1 MTRRPNPHQASCAA
15 FWLKALAEALE
26 SEGLDVPA
34 LFAEAGLELAALK
47 DPDRRFP
54 SDKVDQLWQL
64 ALARSG
70 NPTLG
75 LASSRIAK
83 PASFDVVAYAMMS
96 APTLL
101 GVLERMSR
109 YIRIF
114 NDAALVT
121 VSEDAEGFRIILEI
135 YAGKQPVPWQR
146 FGFDLM
152 TFLTFCRWVTARD
165 IRPIALELTVAPA
178 ADLEPY
184 REAFNCPLRFD
195 APANALLLS
204 RADAMLALPTAH
216 RMLAEVHE
224 AIADE
229 QVRQVSPPPAS
240 LRVRSFLTRRLPDGE
255 PTRAA
260 VAAAMAMSERTLHR
274 RLEAEGTSFLK
285 ILDNTR
291 RELAERY
298 MDRQDLSL
306 AEIAFL
312 LGFSD
317 QSSLFRASKRWFG
330 TSPGQRRG
338 QTAVK
343 PGS

>member
-1 MTRRPNPHQASCAA
+1 MTRRPTPHHASCAA

-34 LFAEAGLELAALK
+34 LFAEAGIELDAIK

-54 SDKVDQLWQL
+54 SDMVDQLWRL

-83 PASFDVVAYAMMS
+83 PASFDVEAYAMMS
-96 APTLL
+96 APNLL

-114 NDAALVT
+114 NDTALVT
-121 VSEDAEGFRIILEI
+121 VSEDAEEFRIALEI
-135 YAGKQPVPWQR
+135 YAEQQPVPWQR

-165 IRPIALELTVAPA
+165 IRPIALEMTVAPD

-204 RADAMLALPTAH
+204 RADALLPLPTAH

-224 AIADE
+224 SIADE

-255 PTRAA
+255 PTRSA

-298 MDRQDLSL
+298 MERKDLSL

-330 TSPGQRRG
+330 TSPGQRRIRVPH
-338 QTAVK
+338 A
-343 PGS
+343 

>member
-1 MTRRPNPHQASCAA
+1 MTRRPNPHQPSCAA
-15 FWLKALAEALE
+15 FWVRAVADALE
-26 SEGLDVPA
+26 SEGLDLQA

-47 DPDRRFP
+47 DPDRRFA
-54 SDKVDQLWQL
+54 SDKVDHLWRL

-75 LASSRIAK
+75 LASSKIAK
-83 PASFDVVAYAMMS
+83 PASFDVVAYTMMS
-96 APTLL
+96 APNLL
-101 GVLERMSR
+101 GILERMSR

-121 VSEDAEGFRIILEI
+121 INDDVEGFRLTLEI
-135 YAGKQPVPWQR
+135 YVGRQPVPWQR

-165 IRPIALELTVAPA
+165 LRPIALELTLAPSP
-178 ADLEPY
+178 DLEPY
-184 REAFNCPLRFD
+184 RDAFNCPLRFN

-204 RADAMLALPTAH
+204 RADAMLPLPTAH
-216 RMLAEVHE
+216 DLLAEVHD

-229 QVRQVSPPPAS
+229 HVRQVNPPPIGLRIRS
-240 LRVRSFLTRRLPDGE
+240 LLTRNLPEGE

-260 VAAAMAMSERTLHR
+260 IARAMAMSERTLHR
-274 RLEAEGTSFLK
+274 RLEAEGMSFQK
-285 ILDNTR
+285 MLDSAR
-291 RELAERY
+291 RDLAERY
-298 MDRQDLSL
+298 MARKDLSL

-338 QTAVK
+338 QAALK